1 MQNSIEQLNIPLL
14 KDYIVRPKSIV
25 DNKEEVTG
33 RHGNKYASSIEQAC
47 EQVISKAMTIEQA
60 AYKYNVSEYKLA
72 KILRR

>member
-33 RHGNKYASSIEQAC
+33 RHGNRYASSIEQAC
-47 EQVISKAMTIEQA
+47 DQIRSKVMTIEQA
-60 AYKYNVSEYKLA
+60 ANKYNVPEYKLT